1 MDPVRRLMF
10 WLRVPFVADAA
21 LVVIG
26 IALLIGGDG
35 VGWWVLV
42 FAGLRA
48 VVGVVAIVWIAPRM
62 IARLATPAAGT
73 DAAADKARD
82 PDPPRSP
89 EPPVARL
96 DP

>member
-26 IALLIGGDG
+26 IALLVGGDG

-62 IARLATPAAGT
+62 IARLAPGATGT
-73 DAAADKARD
+73 GTE
-82 PDPPRSP
+82 PDPARSP
-89 EPPVARL
+89 EPPRR
-96 DP
+96 

>member
-26 IALLIGGDG
+26 IALLVGGDG

-62 IARLATPAAGT
+62 IARLGSGDGHSDGA
-73 DAAADKARD
+73 DA
-82 PDPPRSP
+82 
-89 EPPVARL
+89 EPPAPDAGSARR
-96 DP
+96 

>member
-26 IALLIGGDG
+26 IALIVGGDG

-48 VVGVVAIVWIAPRM
+48 VVGVVAIAWIAPRM
-62 IARLATPAAGT
+62 IARLAPGA
-73 DAAADKARD
+73 
-82 PDPPRSP
+82 
-89 EPPVARL
+89 EPPDAEPTAPDAGDARR
-96 DP
+96 